1 MISKK
6 WDGSDLPVLLVFLI
20 VIAIVVVIRS
30 FQIPNESRKIVAGA
44 VFLGSKED
52 KGWNESHYNGLLD
65 ACHECGCTLIV
76 REQVPEK
83 EEVLRDA
90 VDGMIREGANVIY
103 LTSYGYG
110 KYVDEIAAKHPSI
123 AFFSVSRQGKAKNCT
138 SYFARLY
145 QARYLSG
152 IVAGAASRTGILGYV
167 ASMPNSQTNR
177 GINAYAMGMRLA
189 NPNAKLIVCFTGSW
203 SDEEEERKSV
213 ALLADRG
220 ADVISYHAD
229 QPYAVREAEALGLF
243 SIGYGDLYEEY
254 SDRFLTSVV
263 YDWKVVY
270 EEVLGDYA
278 SGRANLSR
286 EYWFDMSRGGVRLYK
301 PSPLV
306 TSQTA
311 DLVNEERLRIMTNQ
325 DVFSGAIYDNEGRL
339 RCEEGE
345 RISDHQLFYGMDWFV
360 EGVEIYE

>member
-1 MISKK
+1 C
-6 WDGSDLPVLLVFLI
+6 GGTLV
-20 VIAIVVVIRS
+20 VREKV
-30 FQIPNESRKIVAGA
+30 PEEG
-44 VFLGSKED
+44 
-52 KGWNESHYNGLLD
+52 D
-65 ACHECGCTLIV
+65 AC
-76 REQVPEK
+76 
-83 EEVLRDA
+83 RDA
-90 VDGMIREGANVIY
+90 VEGMIREGASVIY
-103 LTSYGYG
+103 LTSFGYG
-110 KYVDEIAAKHPSI
+110 NYVDEIAAEHPRV
-123 AFFSVSRQGKAKNCT
+123 AFFCVSGQGTAKNCT

-152 IVAGAASRTGILGYV
+152 IVAGAASRTGVLGYV
-167 ASMPNSQTNR
+167 ASMPNSHTNR
-177 GINAYAMGMRLA
+177 GINAYAMGIRLA
-189 NPNAKLIVCFTGSW
+189 NPNAKLMVRFTGSW
-203 SDEEEERKSV
+203 NDEEEERKSV

-229 QPYAVREAEALGLF
+229 RPYAIREAEALGLF

-286 EYWFDMSRGGVRLYK
+286 GYWLDMSQGSVRLHK

-306 TSQTA
+306 ASQTA

-325 DVFSGAIYDNEGRL
+325 DVFSGKIYDNEGRL
-339 RCEEGE
+339 RCEDGE
-345 RISDHQLFYGMDWFV
+345 RISDRQLFNDMDWFV